1 VGAAVHKAFR
11 VCAALDTPDLWKF
24 GGPKE
29 KNVVVATA
37 EAREMLLPYNVASRP
52 LGGVPLKG
60 FAGVH
65 HLFELDV

>member
-1 VGAAVHKAFR
+1 
-11 VCAALDTPDLWKF
+11 
-24 GGPKE
+24 
-29 KNVVVATA
+29 
-37 EAREMLLPYNVASRP
+37 MLLPYNVAFRP